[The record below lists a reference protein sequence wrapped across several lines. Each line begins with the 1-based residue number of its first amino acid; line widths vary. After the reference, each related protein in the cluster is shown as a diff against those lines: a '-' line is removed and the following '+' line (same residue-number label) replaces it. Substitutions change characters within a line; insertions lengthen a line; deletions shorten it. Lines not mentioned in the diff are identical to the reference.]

1 MGQPTEQD
9 PRQDAAASRGGRVA
23 RWLGAGGW
31 KAVAGGVAGAAGLA
45 AYSHFI
51 GCRTGSCLLTS
62 DVRTATVLG
71 AVLGTLIGWPA
82 PRTAREARPRR

>member
-1 MGQPTEQD
+1 MTQPTPHD
-9 PRQDAAASRGGRVA
+9 SSRSATPTGGRRLA
-23 RWLGAGGW
+23 GWLKAGGW

-82 PRTAREARPRR
+82 PPKVQEERVRR